1 MSYPLPEHGHPCFDK
16 GSCGVSARVHLP
28 VAPECNTQCNF
39 CNRKYDCPNEGRPG
53 VSSSILRPE
62 NAVAYLK
69 QVYKEVPLEVVG
81 IAGPGDPLANP
92 EKVFKTLELV
102 REAYPDAAFCM
113 ATNGIALP
121 DHVEDIK
128 RVGVGFM
135 TVTINAATP
144 ETGAKVYR
152 WARYKKKVLRGEEGA
167 AKILENQL
175 MGIRMLKAAGITV
188 KVNVVMVPGV
198 NDHEIES
205 IAELARLVGADVM
218 NILPMMPVEGT
229 PFGEIEPSSSEEVT
243 AVRSKA
249 GEYVKQISHCQRCR
263 ADAVG
268 TLTNGLSPE
277 KVADMLKKAA
287 RPAEKRTR
295 VALTSREGVL
305 VNQHLGEADR
315 FLIYELKNDEAVLV
329 EERPAPDSGT
339 GDIRWRT
346 MCETL
351 SDCGWIAVSGIGG
364 KPKEVLEESGVMP
377 IVISGMVSEVAEK
390 LLKDEDVSHL
400 AVNNFKCSGGNGRS
414 CA

>member
-1 MSYPLPEHGHPCFDK
+1 MSYPLPEHGHPCFEK
-16 GSCGVSARVHLP
+16 GSCGTSARVHLP

-39 CNRKYDCPNEGRPG
+39 CNRKFDCPNEGRPG

-102 REAYPDAAFCM
+102 REAYPDVAFCM

-121 DHVEDIK
+121 DYVEEIK
-128 RVGVGFM
+128 RLGVGFM

-198 NDHEIES
+198 NDHEVES

-229 PFGEIEPSSSEEVT
+229 PFGDIEPSSAEEVT
-243 AVRSKA
+243 VIRSKA
-249 GEYVKQISHCQRCR
+249 GEYVKQVSHCRRCR

-277 KVADMLKKAA
+277 KVAEMLKKAA
-287 RPAEKRTR
+287 MPKEKRTR

-315 FLIYELKNDEAVLV
+315 FLVYELQDNEAVLV

-351 SDCGWIAVSGIGG
+351 QDCGWIAVSGIGG

-377 IVISGMVSEVAEK
+377 IVISGMVSEVAER

-400 AVNNFKCSGGNGRS
+400 AVNNFKCSGGSGRS